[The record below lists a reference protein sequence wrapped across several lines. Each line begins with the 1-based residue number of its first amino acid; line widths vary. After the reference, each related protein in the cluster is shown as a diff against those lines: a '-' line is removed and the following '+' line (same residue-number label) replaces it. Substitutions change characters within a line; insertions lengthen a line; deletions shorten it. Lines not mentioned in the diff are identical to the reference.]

1 MKELF
6 TAFGPYNLRARLS
19 VGIILIAPW
28 LLELYLFVPQI
39 QKFTSTIIV
48 LLITYGF
55 CNLLIIYSRIP
66 GTRAMKKCFPDLL
79 PTQKALLPSSNYIDQ
94 KSKERYYTFL
104 SQNID
109 EFIISNDDADM
120 KECIS
125 TAVTWLIAQT
135 RDSQK
140 FQLIAEENI
149 NFGFSYNLLGLK
161 PLGLTMC
168 SIGTIFNTVLFFLNY
183 KQFVNLDLT
192 DIVCSFIVNL
202 TFLLIW
208 IFIINKNLVIS
219 SGKKYA
225 RALLSA
231 CDSLGSD
238 Q

>member
-28 LLELYLFVPQI
+28 LLELYLFVPEI

-48 LLITYGF
+48 LFITYGF
-55 CNLLIIYSRIP
+55 CNLLIIYCRIP
-66 GTRAMKKCFPDLL
+66 GTHTMKKCFPDLL
-79 PTQKALLPSSNYIDQ
+79 PAQKALLPSSNYIDQ

-109 EFIISNDDADM
+109 EFIISNDDAHM
-120 KECIS
+120 KECVS

-135 RDSQK
+135 RDSKK

-168 SIGTIFNTVLFFLNY
+168 SIGTIFNGVLFFLNH
-183 KQFVNLDLT
+183 KQFISLNLT
-192 DIVCSFIVNL
+192 DIVCGFIINL

-208 IFIINKNLVIS
+208 VFIINKNLVIS

-225 RALLSA
+225 RVLLSA
-231 CDSLGSD
+231 CDSLSSEH
-238 Q
+238 